1 MEFIRRFLQ
10 HVLPT
15 GFMKV
20 RYYGFMNPNCG
31 VSLDQNSTLIELA
44 YGFNVALPNT
54 DLEAWQPITC
64 PSCGGTLRLRSL
76 LLPASVLVWSG

>member
-1 MEFIRRFLQ
+1 LQ

-31 VSLDQNSTLIELA
+31 VSLDHISTLIELS
-44 YGFNVALPNT
+44 YGFNVVLPKS
-54 DLEAWQPITC
+54 DLEPWQPFPC
-64 PSCGGTLRLRSL
+64 PTCGGTLRLRSL
-76 LLPASVLVWSG
+76 LLPCKIVLWSG